1 MMNERFS
8 QLNFYMNRRD
18 FLARLGAAVVA
29 SPLIA
34 PDHARAVDL
43 PKAST
48 TEAPARSFISRL
60 QPAVVGGG
68 FELSDYWVWCGAP
81 IRGDDRRYHLFASR
95 VPKEVVFHPHW
106 LFRSEIVRAES
117 DTPVGP
123 YRFAEVAL
131 PPRGG
136 DFFDAR
142 STHNP
147 HIRKVGDTYLLLYM
161 GTNYDGAT
169 PTRENPEVWRS
180 PRYLA
185 TWARKRIGLAT
196 SKSVRGPWQR
206 RDTPLI
212 EPRPG
217 EWDSIATT
225 NPSLCSLPDGS
236 FLLAYKSRREN
247 LGNLQVGVAHAPHF
261 TGPWE
266 RQPTPWLFRGQP
278 AHVEDPFLWYE
289 DGRVQAL
296 MKDMTGEIC
305 GEKFAGVHVTSADGL
320 DWDFDR
326 ATLAYTRKVRWSDGR
341 TTQQG
346 FLERPQL
353 LIENGVPT
361 HLFCATAEGPG
372 VDLKDATRTWNIVF
386 PLAK

>member
-1 MMNERFS
+1 
-8 QLNFYMNRRD
+8 MNRRA
-18 FLARLGAAVVA
+18 FLTQFGAATVA
-29 SPLIA
+29 APLILPSRA
-34 PDHARAVDL
+34 WAASQTTPRDTPTAARTFL
-43 PKAST
+43 
-48 TEAPARSFISRL
+48 SRL
-60 QPAVVGGG
+60 QPAVAGGG
-68 FELSDYWVWCGAP
+68 FELPDYWVWCGAP
-81 IRGDDRRYHLFASR
+81 IRGEDGRYHLFASR

-117 DTPVGP
+117 ETPVGP

-147 HIRKVGDTYLLLYM
+147 HIRKVGETFLLLYM
-161 GTNYDGAT
+161 GTNYDGPT
-169 PTRENPEVWRS
+169 PTPQAPEVWRS

-196 SKSVRGPWQR
+196 SQSVHGPWKR
-206 RDTPLI
+206 LDTPLI
-212 EPRPG
+212 

-225 NPSLCSLPDGS
+225 NPSLCPLPDGS
-236 FLLAYKSRREN
+236 FLLAYKSRKEN
-247 LGNLQVGVAHAPHF
+247 LGQLQVGIAHAPHY
-261 TGPWE
+261 TGPWK

-320 DWDFDR
+320 QWDFDR
-326 ATLAYTRKVRWSDGR
+326 ATLAYRREVRWSDGR
-341 TTQQG
+341 TTRQG

-353 LIENGVPT
+353 LIQNGVPT
-361 HLFCATAEGPG
+361 HLFCATAEGHG
-372 VDLKDATRTWNIVF
+372 LDLKDATRTWNVVF
-386 PLAK
+386 PLGK

>member
-1 MMNERFS
+1 MTFTDT
-8 QLNFYMNRRD
+8 MNRRA
-18 FLARLGAAVVA
+18 FLTHCSAATVA
-29 SPLIA
+29 APLIFQSGAWAASSGVPRDTPAA
-34 PDHARAVDL
+34 PR
-43 PKAST
+43 T
-48 TEAPARSFISRL
+48 FISRL
-60 QPAVVGGG
+60 EPAVVGGG
-68 FELSDYWVWCGAP
+68 FELPDYWVWCGAP
-81 IRGDDRRYHLFASR
+81 IRGEDGKYHLFASR
-95 VPKEVVFHPHW
+95 VPKSVPFHPHW
-106 LFRSEIVRAES
+106 LFMSEIVRAES
-117 DTPVGP
+117 ATPAGP

-131 PPRGG
+131 PPHGG

-147 HIRKVGDTYLLLYM
+147 HIRKVGDTFLLLYM
-161 GTNYDGAT
+161 GANYDGPT
-169 PTRENPEVWRS
+169 PTSQAPEVWRS

-196 SKSVRGPWQR
+196 SKSVRGPWKR
-206 RDTPLI
+206 LDTPLL

-225 NPSLCSLPDGS
+225 NPSLCPLPDGS
-236 FLLAYKSRREN
+236 FLLAYKSRKEN
-247 LGNLQVGVAHAPHF
+247 LGNLQVGVAHAPHY
-261 TGPWE
+261 TGPWK

-278 AHVEDPFLWYE
+278 AHVEDPFLWHE

-320 DWDFDR
+320 QWDFDH
-326 ATLAYTRKVRWSDGR
+326 ATLAYTRQVRWSDGR
-341 TTQQG
+341 TTRQG

-372 VDLKDATRTWNIVF
+372 LDLKDATRTWNIVF
-386 PLAK
+386 PLGKSR

>member
-1 MMNERFS
+1 MPCCSLYSMK
-8 QLNFYMNRRD
+8 RRQ
-18 FLARLGAAVVA
+18 FLHRVGLVTVAA
-29 SPLIA
+29 PLIPA
-34 PDHARAVDL
+34 INFRADAQTISAQRAFL
-43 PKAST
+43 
-48 TEAPARSFISRL
+48 SRL

-68 FELSDYWVWCGAP
+68 FELPDYWVWCGAP
-81 IRGDDRRYHLFASR
+81 IRGEDGRYHLFASR
-95 VPKEVVFHPHW
+95 VSKEVPFHPHW
-106 LFRSEIVRAES
+106 LFRSEIVRAEA
-117 DTPVGP
+117 DKPVGP
-123 YRFAEVAL
+123 YRFSEVAL

-147 HIRKVGDTYLLLYM
+147 RVRKVGETFLLLYM
-161 GTNYDGAT
+161 GTNYDGPT
-169 PTRENPEVWRS
+169 PAPPNPEVWRS

-196 SKSVRGPWQR
+196 SKSVRGPWKRLDQ
-206 RDTPLI
+206 PLL

-225 NPSLCSLPDGS
+225 NPSLCPLSDGS
-236 FLLAYKSRREN
+236 FLLAYKSRKEN
-247 LGNLQVGVAHAPHF
+247 LGQLQVGVAQGSHY
-261 TGPWE
+261 TGPWK
-266 RQPTPWLFRGQP
+266 RQPTPWLFRGKP

-320 DWDFDR
+320 NWDFDS
-326 ATLAYTRKVRWSDGR
+326 ATLAYRREVRWSDGR
-341 TTQQG
+341 VTKQA

-372 VDLKDATRTWNIVF
+372 SDLKDATRTWNIVF
-386 PLAK
+386 PLAT

>member
-1 MMNERFS
+1 MIG
-8 QLNFYMNRRD
+8 LT
-18 FLARLGAAVVA
+18 
-29 SPLIA
+29 
-34 PDHARAVDL
+34 
-43 PKAST
+43 ST
-48 TEAPARSFISRL
+48 TMKRRQFLKQVGTASIAMPFIPAIHTSGATTSAPAARSFYSRL

-68 FELSDYWVWCGAP
+68 FELPDYWVWCGAP
-81 IRGDDRRYHLFASR
+81 IRGEDGIYHLFASR
-95 VPKEVVFHPHW
+95 VPKSVIFHPHW
-106 LFRSEIVRAES
+106 LFMSEIVRAES
-117 DTPVGP
+117 DKAVGP

-147 HIRKVGDTYLLLYM
+147 HIRKVGDTFLLLYM
-161 GTNYDGAT
+161 GTNYDGPT
-169 PTRENPEVWRS
+169 PTAQQPEVWRS

-185 TWARKRIGLAT
+185 TWAHKRIGLAT
-196 SKSVRGPWQR
+196 SKSVHGPWKR
-206 RDTPLI
+206 LAHPLI

-225 NPSLCSLPDGS
+225 NPSLCPLPDGS
-236 FLLAYKSRREN
+236 FLLAYKSRKEN
-247 LGNLQVGVAHAPHF
+247 LGQLQVGVAHASHY
-261 TGPWE
+261 TGPWK
-266 RQPTPWLFRGQP
+266 RQPQPWLFRGQP
-278 AHVEDPFLWYE
+278 AHVEDPFLWSE

-305 GEKFAGVHVTSADGL
+305 GEKFAGVHVTSPDGL
-320 DWDFDR
+320 NWDFDR
-326 ATLAYTRKVRWSDGR
+326 ATLAYRRTVRWSDGR
-341 TTQQG
+341 ETRQG

-353 LIENGVPT
+353 LIENGLPT

-386 PLAK
+386 PLSKSA

>member
-1 MMNERFS
+1 
-8 QLNFYMNRRD
+8 MNRRT
-18 FLARLGAAVVA
+18 FLTRLGTVAVAA
-29 SPLIA
+29 PLIT
-34 PDHARAVDL
+34 PMRARAAKQPAPGV
-43 PKAST
+43 T
-48 TEAPARSFISRL
+48 TATARTFISRL
-60 QPAVVGGG
+60 QPAVASGG
-68 FELSDYWVWCGAP
+68 FELPDHWVWCGAP
-81 IRGDDRRYHLFASR
+81 IRGEDGRYHLFASR

-123 YRFAEVAL
+123 YRLAEVAL

-161 GTNYDGAT
+161 GANYDGPT

-196 SKSVRGPWQR
+196 SKSVHGPWQR
-206 RDTPLI
+206 RDTPLL
-212 EPRPG
+212 EPRSG

-225 NPSLCSLPDGS
+225 NPSLCPLPDGS

-247 LGNLQVGVAHAPHF
+247 LGNLQVGVAHAPQF
-261 TGPWE
+261 TGPWK

-320 DWDFDR
+320 SWDFDR

-341 TTQQG
+341 VTQQG

-353 LIENGVPT
+353 LLENGVPT

-372 VDLKDATRTWNIVF
+372 IDLKDATRTWNVVF

>member
-1 MMNERFS
+1 MK
-8 QLNFYMNRRD
+8 RRQ
-18 FLARLGAAVVA
+18 FLKHVGTATLAAPFINA
-29 SPLIA
+29 IHSSA
-34 PDHARAVDL
+34 A
-43 PKAST
+43 T
-48 TEAPARSFISRL
+48 TNTPAARSFYSRL

-68 FELSDYWVWCGAP
+68 FELPDYWVWCGTP
-81 IRGDDRRYHLFASR
+81 IRGEDGKYHLFASR
-95 VPKEVVFHPHW
+95 VPKSVIFHPHW
-106 LFRSEIVRAES
+106 LFMSEIVRAES
-117 DTPVGP
+117 DKPVGP

-142 STHNP
+142 NTHNP
-147 HIRKVGDTYLLLYM
+147 HIRKVGDTFLLLYM
-161 GTNYDGAT
+161 GANYDGPT
-169 PTRENPEVWRS
+169 PTALQPEVWRS
-180 PRYLA
+180 SRYLA
-185 TWARKRIGLAT
+185 TWARKSIGLAT
-196 SKSVRGPWQR
+196 SKSVHGPWKRLDQ
-206 RDTPLI
+206 PLI

-217 EWDSIATT
+217 QWDSIATT
-225 NPSLCSLPDGS
+225 NPSLCPLPDGS
-236 FLLAYKSRREN
+236 FLLAYKSRKEN
-247 LGNLQVGVAHAPHF
+247 LGQLQVGVAHAPHF
-261 TGPWE
+261 TGPWK

-278 AHVEDPFLWYE
+278 AHVEDPFLWHE

-320 DWDFDR
+320 NWDFDR
-326 ATLAYTRKVRWSDGR
+326 ATLAHRRTVCWSDGR
-341 TTQQG
+341 ETRQG

-386 PLAK
+386 PLSG

>member
-1 MMNERFS
+1 
-8 QLNFYMNRRD
+8 MNRRT
-18 FLARLGAAVVA
+18 FLRNLGTAVA
-29 SPLIA
+29 SPLITQVLA
-34 PDHARAVDL
+34 CAASQSAVPTTPTAAR
-43 PKAST
+43 P
-48 TEAPARSFISRL
+48 FISRL
-60 QPAVVGGG
+60 QPAVAGGG
-68 FELSDYWVWCGAP
+68 FELPDHWVWCGAP
-81 IRGDDRRYHLFASR
+81 IRGEEGRYHLFASR
-95 VPKEVVFHPHW
+95 VSKDIAFHPHW
-106 LFRSEIVRAES
+106 LFCSEIVRAES

-161 GTNYDGAT
+161 GTNYDGPT
-169 PTRENPEVWRS
+169 PTRQNPEVWRS

-196 SKSVRGPWQR
+196 SKSVRGPWKR
-206 RDTPLI
+206 LDTPLL

-225 NPSLCSLPDGS
+225 NPSLCPLPDGS
-236 FLLAYKSRREN
+236 FLLAYKARKEN

-261 TGPWE
+261 AGPWK
-266 RQPTPWLFRGQP
+266 RQRTPWLFRGKP
-278 AHVEDPFLWYE
+278 THVEDPYLWYE
-289 DGRVQAL
+289 DGRVHAL

-305 GEKFAGVHVTSADGL
+305 GEQFAGVHVTSADGL
-320 DWDFDR
+320 NWDFDH

-341 TTQQG
+341 TTQQA

-353 LIENGVPT
+353 LIEQGVPT
-361 HLFCATAEGPG
+361 HLFCATAEGG
-372 VDLKDATRTWNIVF
+372 SKDLKDATRTWNIVF